1 MSLYHRAETAVKP
14 GLREPPGGLR
24 FSFAGVSVKMPP
36 RRTAMDKDRFLKI
49 GVGVIVIFILGVFLK
64 MAKPVLVPFCMALF
78 LSFALTPVLDFLV
91 RRKIPKAAAVAAL
104 LLLTIIALSLMGTL
118 FYSSGKSFASELPTY
133 NEMMKTF
140 VASVESN
147 IHSPRLKAEILGWV
161 NNINAEKVG
170 GLIISALGPFVSFI
184 SQLLLVFV
192 FMIFI
197 LAGRGRMES
206 KIAKAFSPGQA
217 SVVARAMEKIDRQ
230 VQRYLAVKTL
240 TCFITGAVTT
250 IILAAF
256 GLPFAVVFGVL
267 AFFLNYIPTL
277 GSIIATVFPVLLAT
291 FFFGSAGSAIGILVL
306 LMALNLLIGNVVE
319 PRLMGKGL
327 GLSPLLVFFSLFFG
341 AWLWQIPGMILAVP
355 VLAVLKIIFSNVP
368 SLRSLEAIMD

>member
-1 MSLYHRAETAVKP
+1 
-14 GLREPPGGLR
+14 
-24 FSFAGVSVKMPP
+24 
-36 RRTAMDKDRFLKI
+36 MDKDSFLKV
-49 GVGVIVIFILGVFLK
+49 GVGIIVIFILGVFLK

-91 RRKIPKAAAVAAL
+91 RHKIPKSAAVVAL
-104 LLLTIIALSLMGTL
+104 LLLTIIALFFMGTL
-118 FYSSGKSFASELPTY
+118 FYSSGKSFASELPSY
-133 NEMMKTF
+133 NEMMKSF
-140 VASVESN
+140 AASVEAN

-170 GLIISALGPFVSFI
+170 GLILSALGPFVSFV
-184 SQLLLVFV
+184 SQMLLVFV

-197 LAGRGRMES
+197 LAGRGRMEK

-217 SVVARAMEKIDRQ
+217 SAVAREMVKIDRQ
-230 VQRYLAVKTL
+230 IQRYLAVKTL
-240 TCFITGAVTT
+240 TCSVTGAMTAV
-250 IILAAF
+250 ILAAF

-277 GSIIATVFPVLLAT
+277 GSIIASVLPVLLAT
-291 FFFGSAGSAIGILVL
+291 FFFGSVGSAIAILAL
-306 LMALNLLIGNVVE
+306 LVALNFLIGNVIE

-355 VLAVLKIIFSNVP
+355 VLAVLKIIFSNIP
-368 SLRSLEAIMD
+368 SLRGCEAIMD

>member
-1 MSLYHRAETAVKP
+1 
-14 GLREPPGGLR
+14 
-24 FSFAGVSVKMPP
+24 
-36 RRTAMDKDRFLKI
+36 MDKDKFLRA
-49 GVGVIVIFILGVFLK
+49 GVAIIVIFILGVFLK
-64 MAKPVLVPFCMALF
+64 LAKPVLVPFCMALL

-91 RRKIPKAAAVAAL
+91 RRKIPKAAALAGI

-118 FYSSGKSFASELPTY
+118 FYSSGKSFASELPSY
-133 NEMMKTF
+133 NEMMKSF
-140 VASVESN
+140 VASVDAN
-147 IHSPRLKAEILGWV
+147 IQSPRLKTELLGWV
-161 NNINAEKVG
+161 NNLNAEKVG
-170 GLIISALGPFVSFI
+170 GLILSALGPFISFV

-197 LAGRGRMES
+197 LAGRGRMDK
-206 KIAKAFSPGQA
+206 KIAKAFSPVQA
-217 SVVARAMEKIDRQ
+217 SAVARAMDKIDRQ

-240 TCFITGAVTT
+240 TCLITGALTT
-250 IILAAF
+250 LILALF

-277 GSIIATVFPVLLAT
+277 GSIIATAFPVLLAT
-291 FFFGSAGSAIGILVL
+291 FFFGTFSSAIGILVL
-306 LMALNLLIGNVVE
+306 LMTLNLLIGNVIE

-368 SLRSLEAIMD
+368 SLRPLEAIMD

>member
-1 MSLYHRAETAVKP
+1 
-14 GLREPPGGLR
+14 
-24 FSFAGVSVKMPP
+24 
-36 RRTAMDKDRFLKI
+36 MDKDKFLKV

-91 RRKIPKAAAVAAL
+91 RHKIPKSAAVVAI

-118 FYSSGKSFASELPTY
+118 FYSSGKSFASDLPSY
-133 NEMMKTF
+133 NEMMKSF
-140 VASVESN
+140 VSSVDAN
-147 IHSPRLKAEILGWV
+147 IQSPRLKAEILGWV
-161 NNINAEKVG
+161 NNLSAEKVG
-170 GLIISALGPFVSFI
+170 GIILSALGPFVSFV
-184 SQLLLVFV
+184 SELLLVFV

-197 LAGRGRMES
+197 LAGRGRMEK

-217 SVVARAMEKIDRQ
+217 SAVARAMEKIDRQ

-240 TCFITGAVTT
+240 SCFVTGAMTT
-250 IILAAF
+250 VILAAF

-291 FFFGSAGSAIGILVL
+291 FFFGTVSSAIGILVL
-306 LMALNLLIGNVVE
+306 MMALNLLIGNVVE

-368 SLRSLEAIMD
+368 SLRALEAIMG

>member
-1 MSLYHRAETAVKP
+1 
-14 GLREPPGGLR
+14 
-24 FSFAGVSVKMPP
+24 
-36 RRTAMDKDRFLKI
+36 MDKDKFLRA
-49 GVGVIVIFILGVFLK
+49 GVAVIVIFILGVFLK
-64 MAKPVLVPFCMALF
+64 LAKPVLVPFCMALL

-91 RRKIPKAAAVAAL
+91 RRKIPKAAALAGI

-118 FYSSGKSFASELPTY
+118 FYSSGKSFASELPSY
-133 NEMMKTF
+133 NEMMKSF
-140 VASVESN
+140 VASVDAN
-147 IHSPRLKAEILGWV
+147 IQSPRLKTELLGWV
-161 NNINAEKVG
+161 NNLNAEKVG
-170 GLIISALGPFVSFI
+170 GLILSALGPFISFV

-197 LAGRGRMES
+197 LAGRGRMDK
-206 KIAKAFSPGQA
+206 KIAKAFSPVQA
-217 SVVARAMEKIDRQ
+217 SAVARAMDKIDRQ

-240 TCFITGAVTT
+240 TCLITGALTT
-250 IILAAF
+250 LILALF

-277 GSIIATVFPVLLAT
+277 GSIIATAFPVLLAT
-291 FFFGSAGSAIGILVL
+291 FFFGTFSSAIGILVL
-306 LMALNLLIGNVVE
+306 LMTLNLLIGNVIE

-368 SLRSLEAIMD
+368 SLRPLEAIMD